1 MRLALALLLALL
13 PALTSGCVETR
24 VSSPRWDRLRDIA
37 DPPRGSDDGSPAAA
51 YGTRYA
57 IQLRTFTGDN
67 RLKEAYNFAAAL
79 RETGQIPG
87 IWFTNLGDK
96 TVVYAGRF
104 RRPDNDDAKRSL
116 KSARSARFQG
126 GRPFRGA
133 QMISIAQD
141 HQGVAD
147 RWDLRPHRGLRS
159 LMVELYDASVTRNFR
174 QRAENRAAALRKE
187 TDLDVYYFL
196 GNHQAYVSV
205 GLFDPAI
212 DYVMVNNVETPGP
225 RIRELQERFPRLQR
239 NGKPFISDNAG
250 TEDGIEP
257 TVVIQVP

>member
-1 MRLALALLLALL
+1 MRLAFFLFLALL
-13 PALTSGCVETR
+13 PALTSGCVQTR
-24 VSSPRWDRLRDIA
+24 VSSPRWEKMREIA
-37 DPPRGSDDGSPAAA
+37 DPPRGSADGSPAAA
-51 YGTRYA
+51 RGTRYA
-57 IQLRTFTGDN
+57 IQLRTFSGDD
-67 RLKEAYNFAAAL
+67 RLQQAYSFAAAL

-116 KSARSARFQG
+116 KSARDARFEG
-126 GRPFRGA
+126 GRPFRRA
-133 QMISIAQD
+133 KMTSIIPD

-159 LMVELYDASVTRNFR
+159 LMVEMYDAEVTRNFR
-174 QRAENRAAALRKE
+174 QRAENRAAELRKE

-212 DYVMVNNVETPGP
+212 DYIMVNNVETPGP
-225 RIRELQERFPRLQR
+225 RIRELQKRFPRLQR
-239 NGKPFISDNAG
+239 NGKPFKSSQAR

-257 TVVIQVP
+257 TIVIRVP